1 MNTILGELGKLDK
14 FKNLL
19 AEIENKTSP
28 LAITGLNGVGMVEI
42 ISSINQFSK
51 KPILLVTYNEI
62 QAKKIYEDI
71 KYFQDKVVFFPK
83 KEIVT
88 YDYIAESK
96 ELPYKRIEAL
106 NKIVSKK
113 NRIEA
118 LNKIVSKKNLVI
130 VTTIEALMQKLP
142 KKETLYKNELKFKV
156 GNTYNLEKIKKK
168 LVELRICKARFNR
181 RKRSF

>member
-71 KYFQDKVVFFPK
+71 KYFQDKVVFFSK

-96 ELPYKRIEAL
+96 DLPYE
-106 NKIVSKK
+106 
-113 NRIEA
+113 RIEA

-142 KKETLYKNELKFKV
+142 KKETLYKNELKFKL
-156 GNTYNLEKIKKK
+156 GNTYNLEEIKKK
-168 LVELRICKARFNR
+168 LVELRICKTRLNR
-181 RKRSF
+181 RKRSL

>member
-113 NRIEA
+113 N
-118 LNKIVSKKNLVI
+118 LVI

>member
-14 FKNLL
+14 FKSLL

-62 QAKKIYEDI
+62 QAKKIYEDF

-96 ELPYKRIEAL
+96 DLPYK
-106 NKIVSKK
+106 
-113 NRIEA
+113 RIEA

-156 GNTYNLEKIKKK
+156 GNTYNLEEIKKK
-168 LVELRICKARFNR
+168 LVELRICKTRFNR

>member
-96 ELPYKRIEAL
+96 DLPYK
-106 NKIVSKK
+106 
-113 NRIEA
+113 RIEA

-142 KKETLYKNELKFKV
+142 KKETLYKNELKFKL
-156 GNTYNLEKIKKK
+156 GNTYNLEEIKKK
-168 LVELRICKARFNR
+168 LVELRICKTRLNR

>member
-71 KYFQDKVVFFPK
+71 KYFQDKVVFFSK

-96 ELPYKRIEAL
+96 DLPYK
-106 NKIVSKK
+106 
-113 NRIEA
+113 RIEA

-156 GNTYNLEKIKKK
+156 GNTYNLEEIKKK
-168 LVELRICKARFNR
+168 LVELRICKTRLNR
-181 RKRSF
+181 RKRSL

>member
-28 LAITGLNGVGMVEI
+28 LVITGLNGVGMVEI

-96 ELPYKRIEAL
+96 DLPYK
-106 NKIVSKK
+106 
-113 NRIEA
+113 RIEA

-142 KKETLYKNELKFKV
+142 KKETLYKNELKFKL
-156 GNTYNLEKIKKK
+156 GNTYNLEEIKKK
-168 LVELRICKARFNR
+168 LVELRICKTRLNR

>member
-14 FKNLL
+14 FKSLL

-96 ELPYKRIEAL
+96 DLPYK
-106 NKIVSKK
+106 
-113 NRIEA
+113 RIEA

-156 GNTYNLEKIKKK
+156 GNTYNLEEIKKK
-168 LVELRICKARFNR
+168 LVELRICKTRFNR

>member
-19 AEIENKTSP
+19 AAIENKTSP

-71 KYFQDKVVFFPK
+71 KYFQDKVVFFSK

-96 ELPYKRIEAL
+96 DLPYK
-106 NKIVSKK
+106 
-113 NRIEA
+113 RIEA

-156 GNTYNLEKIKKK
+156 GNTYNLEEIKKK
-168 LVELRICKARFNR
+168 LVELRICKTRLNR
-181 RKRSF
+181 RKRSL

>member
-19 AEIENKTSP
+19 AKIENKTSP

-71 KYFQDKVVFFPK
+71 KYFQDKVVFFSK

-96 ELPYKRIEAL
+96 DLPYK
-106 NKIVSKK
+106 
-113 NRIEA
+113 RIEA

-156 GNTYNLEKIKKK
+156 GNTYNLEEIKKK
-168 LVELRICKARFNR
+168 LVELRICKTRLNR
-181 RKRSF
+181 RKRSL